1 MVDLAREAPIKAPLS
16 YEKIRVRAE
25 RIELLV
31 RVSDKRFRM
40 TTPELIKICLADF
53 SLLPQHACRNHKG
66 KTFASVMENTS
77 VPHLLEHLIVH
88 LQLQAE
94 DVRQK
99 SSSRVQ
105 QNSALCTKKKAGAF
119 VITGSTQWSASDDLL
134 ACVSV
139 SFADDIIAL
148 AACKEA
154 LNYLNNALLSIEVP
168 LSSE

>member
-1 MVDLAREAPIKAPLS
+1 MVNFTRGEPTKAPLS

-31 RVSDKRFRM
+31 RVSDERFRA

-53 SLLPQHACRNHKG
+53 PLLSQHACRNRKG
-66 KTFASVMENTS
+66 NTFVSVMENTP
-77 VPHLLEHLIVH
+77 VPHLLEHLIVQ

-99 SSSRVQ
+99 SASCVQ
-105 QNSALCTKKKAGAF
+105 QNGALCTNNKADTL
-119 VITGSTQWSASDDLL
+119 VITGSTQWSAWDDLL

-139 SFADDIIAL
+139 SFIDDIVAL
-148 AACKEA
+148 AACNEA
-154 LNYLNNALLSIEVP
+154 LNYLNKALLRQ
-168 LSSE
+168 